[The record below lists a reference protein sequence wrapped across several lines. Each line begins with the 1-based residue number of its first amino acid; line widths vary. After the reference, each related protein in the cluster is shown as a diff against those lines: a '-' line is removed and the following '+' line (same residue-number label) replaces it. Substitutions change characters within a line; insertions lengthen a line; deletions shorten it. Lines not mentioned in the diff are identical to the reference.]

1 MKRMIVM
8 AASVL
13 LALSLAMPVAFGQ
26 VGTGSKAPGASQ
38 KLVTAWWKWALAN
51 HVAGNP
57 LFGGDPDY
65 SARQCDGAPLNNK
78 LDHWW
83 FLAGTLDQ
91 RKVVRTCTMPDDKR
105 LFFPAFNTVIIATE
119 PSDTEASMLA
129 QAHQFVRAVRDSRG
143 FKMVVKVDGKVVP
156 NKKIVRAESPLFSG
170 KSRLLSDLGFGDGKK
185 PYSYQ
190 AVADGRWV
198 RVPAL
203 SEGKH
208 KIHWEISAPNADTD
222 PATAGKE
229 GFFQN
234 ITYRLRVR

>member
-1 MKRMIVM
+1 MIVM

-26 VGTGSKAPGASQ
+26 VGTASTASGASQ
-38 KLVTAWWKWALAN
+38 KLVTAWWQWALAN
-51 HVAGNP
+51 HKANNP
-57 LFGGDPDY
+57 LFRGDPNY
-65 SARQCDGAPLNNK
+65 SAKQCDGAPLKNG
-78 LDHWW
+78 LDNWW
-83 FLAGTLDQ
+83 FLAGTLNQ
-91 RKVVRTCTMPDDKR
+91 RTVVRTCTIPDDKR
-105 LFFPAFNTVIIATE
+105 LFFPAFTTAIIATE

-129 QAHQFVRAVRDSRG
+129 QAHDFMKAVRGSRG

-156 NKKIVRAESPLFSG
+156 NKNIVRAESPLFSG
-170 KSRLLSDLGFGDGKK
+170 ESLLLSDLGFGDGKT

-208 KIHWEISAPNADTD
+208 RIHWEISAPNADTD
-222 PATAGKE
+222 PNTAGPE

-234 ITYRLRVR
+234 NTYRLRVR